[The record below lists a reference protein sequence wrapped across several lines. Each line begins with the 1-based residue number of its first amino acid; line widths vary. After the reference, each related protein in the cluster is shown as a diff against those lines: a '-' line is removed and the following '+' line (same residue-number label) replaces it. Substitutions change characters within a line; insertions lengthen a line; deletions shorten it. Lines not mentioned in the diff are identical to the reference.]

1 MQEKKSAGERIRDK
15 KISLDA
21 DKVKEFFDA
30 RCQKE
35 LPYLYNYTN
44 YQDNNPELALER
56 DRTEKSRIAPM
67 LKVEREDLI
76 LDIGCGVGRWGDE
89 FAVHLAGRGRYVG
102 VDYSEGILQLA
113 KEHAE
118 GRENCEFYCA
128 SFQELCCALPQKYRQ
143 RVFDLILVNGVLMY
157 VNDDDLRACLNNVK
171 QLLSD
176 GGLLYIKES
185 VSYGKRLT
193 LDQIYSEELT
203 HDYSAIYRS
212 IAEYETLWG
221 EYFPAGEGWEIVEH
235 GEVWENALGN
245 RRETTAYFWLVRRR
259 P

>member
-1 MQEKKSAGERIRDK
+1 VTSQEQSGLNVVKASVFRRWLVTAPYRGEQTTR
-15 KISLDA
+15 L
-21 DKVKEFFDA
+21 
-30 RCQKE
+30 
-35 LPYLYNYTN
+35 T
-44 YQDNNPELALER
+44 
-56 DRTEKSRIAPM
+56 
-67 LKVEREDLI
+67 
-76 LDIGCGVGRWGDE
+76 GG
-89 FAVHLAGRGRYVG
+89 H
-102 VDYSEGILQLA
+102 
-113 KEHAE
+113 
-118 GRENCEFYCA
+118 
-128 SFQELCCALPQKYRQ
+128 
-143 RVFDLILVNGVLMY
+143 DLILVNGVLMY

-193 LDQIYSEELT
+193 LDQIYSEELA

-212 IAEYETLWG
+212 IAEYETLWD